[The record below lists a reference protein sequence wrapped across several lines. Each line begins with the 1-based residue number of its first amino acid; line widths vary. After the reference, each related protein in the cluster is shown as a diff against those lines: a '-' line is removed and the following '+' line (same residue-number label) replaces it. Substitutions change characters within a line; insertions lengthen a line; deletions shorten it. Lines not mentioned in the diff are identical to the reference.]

1 MFYEVKPNNDENNKE
16 GDGMKQN
23 DYRRDYITVR
33 LPKNS
38 SNHKGSPPYVKHS
51 ITSDYLN
58 EYVRSCVEK
67 NKKVIFDIAVYEKN
81 KEEMIIVISIPFF
94 EKRKPT
100 NLFDHITEKE
110 YDYAD

>member
-1 MFYEVKPNNDENNKE
+1 
-16 GDGMKQN
+16 MKQQ

-38 SNHKGSPPYVKHS
+38 SKHKEAPKYVKHS

-58 EYVRSCVEK
+58 EYVKSCVVNEK
-67 NKKVIFDIAVYEKN
+67 PVVIDLAIFEKN
-81 KEEMIIVISIPFF
+81 KEEEIVVISVPFF

-100 NLFDHITEKE
+100 TLFDHITEKE

>member
-16 GDGMKQN
+16 GDGMKQT

-38 SNHKGSPPYVKHS
+38 SNPKGSPPYVKHS
-51 ITSDYLN
+51 ITSDYIN

-67 NKKVIFDIAVYEKN
+67 NKKVVFDLAVYEKN

-110 YDYAD
+110 YDYAE

>member
-1 MFYEVKPNNDENNKE
+1 MR
-16 GDGMKQN
+16 QH
-23 DYRRDYITVR
+23 DYKRDYITVR

-38 SNHKGSPPYVKHS
+38 SKHKEAPKYVKHS

-58 EYVRSCVEK
+58 EYVKSCVVSEK
-67 NKKVIFDIAVYEKN
+67 PVVIDLAIFEKN
-81 KEEMIIVISIPFF
+81 KEEEIIVISVPFF

-100 NLFDHITEKE
+100 TLFDHITEKE